1 MILPHF
7 DLPELIK
14 TWGYLGL
21 FFVVFAESGLFFGF
35 FFPGDSLLF
44 TAGFLASQG
53 FLNIWILVPLMV
65 VAAISGD
72 STGYFIGN
80 KFGDWLMKKRD
91 SLFFKRR
98 YLLEAQQFYEKH
110 GGKTIMLAR
119 FVPAVRTFAP
129 IVAGMAKM
137 EYRKFIS
144 YNVWGGLVWGVGMTC
159 LGFFLGSI
167 IPNADK
173 YLLPIVGAIIVLS
186 VLPWVMHVWN
196 GRKKSQGFSAW
207 FKLKLLIERHRERLK
222 GAWRS

>member
-44 TAGFLASQG
+44 TAGFLASRG

-167 IPNADK
+167 IPNVDK

-186 VLPWVMHVWN
+186 VLPGAVHLWN
-196 GRKKSQGFSAW
+196 GREKNAISKMF
-207 FKLKLLIERHRERLK
+207 HV
-222 GAWRS
+222 